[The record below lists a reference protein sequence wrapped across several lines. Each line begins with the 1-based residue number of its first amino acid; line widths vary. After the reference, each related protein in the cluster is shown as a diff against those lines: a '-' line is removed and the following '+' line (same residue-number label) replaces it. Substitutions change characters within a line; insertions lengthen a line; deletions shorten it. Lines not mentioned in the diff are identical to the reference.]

1 MLSCQSALFVEP
13 SRLAAVMATP
23 RSSEYSAVKKHYHT
37 ICELLE
43 ATVDI
48 AWFGTQLQQECFITA
63 IKRRSIVNSVVDST
77 FNKFAQMMDA
87 VLVQIKLDTS
97 DSKFISFV
105 TILLKQRPLLGAV
118 TLLRGKQM
126 NWKSVRVF
134 VCGLWV
140 ARRTFGE
147 KHIPYFF

>member
-1 MLSCQSALFVEP
+1 
-13 SRLAAVMATP
+13 MATP

-97 DSKFISFV
+97 GSKFNSFV
-105 TILLKQRPLLGAV
+105 TILLKQKPLLGAV
-118 TLLRGKQM
+118 TLLRGM
-126 NWKSVRVF
+126 
-134 VCGLWV
+134 
-140 ARRTFGE
+140 
-147 KHIPYFF
+147 